1 MATEVINPQAP
12 AAVISSSGIP
22 FAVDG
27 NGRIDV
33 NAMRPFRDNEGNT
46 RVITN
51 SEGDSRIITN
61 AGLLQFQEWLDIDR
75 TVIQTANRRLVGIA
89 DLQSRGLIHAL
100 GSIGQTVSLWDR
112 VSEMD
117 PANINMS
124 GITAG
129 QEDTIAYATQS
140 VPVPIVHKD
149 FRVNLR
155 RLEASRLFGESVD
168 VTAASVAAR
177 LVAEASEAMLF
188 SGNPITVEDG
198 TIYGYRNFPGRGT
211 VDRTAAPASATPAQF
226 KADVQAMLAAA
237 RLRRFYGPY
246 TLYVSADWEGFLDEF
261 YIIEGDDGSDGIT
274 VPGRTVREVIL
285 ALSGIER
292 IVVAD
297 FMGADGEAVLVQLER
312 DVVDLAV
319 AQDITTIN
327 WQAMGGM
334 QERFKVMAAWVPRI
348 KSDFNGNC
356 GIIHL
361 RPA

>member
-22 FAVDG
+22 FQLDRE
-27 NGRIDV
+27 GRINV
-33 NAMRPFRDNEGNT
+33 NAMRPFLDDAGDT
-46 RVITN
+46 RIVTN
-51 SEGDSRIITN
+51 SDGDSEIITN
-61 AGLLQFQEWLDIDR
+61 AGLLQYQEWLDIDR
-75 TVIQTANRRLVGIA
+75 TVVQTANRRLVGVA
-89 DLQSRGLIHAL
+89 DLRGRGLIHSL

-129 QEDTIAYATQS
+129 SEDTVAYATQS

-149 FRVNLR
+149 FRVNIR
-155 RLEASRLFGESVD
+155 RLQASRMFGESVD
-168 VTAASVAAR
+168 VTAAAVAAR

-188 SGNPITVEDG
+188 SGTPITVEDG

-211 VDRTAAPASATPAQF
+211 VNRTAAPAAATPEEF

-237 RLRRFYGPY
+237 RSRRFYGPY

-261 YIIEGDDGSDGIT
+261 FIIGDDTAGVTI
-274 VPGRTVREVIL
+274 PGRTVREAIL

-334 QERFKVMAAWVPRI
+334 QERFKVMACWVPRI